1 MKRYQGEFLSQAGV
15 RWRVE
20 IHDADYTGTAV
31 GELTFEGDEPL
42 VITWSH
48 TDKEEVVQGSEATL
62 RIESPGDRTYIDL
75 YTIAVGRIRMDVYR
89 DGQLYW
95 SGALDP
101 EFYEEP
107 YERLRNYPVALTF
120 SDFGILDRLKYQ
132 LTGIQTLQAI
142 LLDAIW
148 RSGTF
153 YAGQGEQTLLESYL
167 DFTTFCSTYFPD
179 SGTKATLDAL
189 SVRSD
194 NFTDEEGEQSTLL
207 EVLEGIMQ
215 PLGLRLVQRGGWL
228 WVYDLNGLCTAGQ
241 KRLIEW
247 DGASQTLGVDKVANN
262 VNITFSPY
270 ADGGKVSSDEVE
282 YLGEVDIEKTWTGVG
297 VGRDG
302 VDGGVNTFFP
312 DFERKSVWDGSPT
325 DQSNFSFSIF
335 RSWESSAGVGV
346 TKGPDAMFFHIEP
359 IFGGSKSD
367 GVGWGFYSGTTPK
380 IPEDQNAYI
389 GQRMGYPDSEV
400 VMTTRRMYLPPIDAA
415 SREQFRLRLTMEVLF
430 DARYNPFEEGGE
442 NNEGENHGSL
452 KEFAGY
458 VQVPVAVTLYNA
470 AGAALYHYD
479 NASLSTTT
487 SGMGDIAKCMGTW
500 ETGAPS
506 GIRAWLEWWDTT
518 DRNHNAA
525 VGGWKKNRH
534 NVGLPTGDIIAHT
547 ARIPEGQYL
556 PYPPEGGYMEV
567 MVYSGLR
574 CYDFTGNGTVED
586 YSGFFAARLRW
597 QLYKAPTLEVVR
609 NGLKYDAA
617 DLDDVEYSGTLN
629 AAAKEEISIDTIC
642 GTAENANP
650 TARGIY
656 LRTSTGLQVQ
666 KLRRAGVTD
675 HPEKLLI
682 ATLYSQYA
690 ERKTV
695 LSGECRTD
703 SGGVAVYQEQ
713 NQPVGSVF
721 LLSEDRQ
728 NLIADDSEAVFTE
741 LAADEYEEN

>member
-1 MKRYQGEFLSQAGV
+1 MSQAGV

-75 YTIAVGRIRMDVYR
+75 YTIAVGRIRMDIYR

-215 PLGLRLVQRGGWL
+215 PLGMRLVQRGGRL

-282 YLGEVDIEKTWTGVG
+282 YLGEVDMENTWTECGK
-297 VGRDG
+297 GRNG
-302 VDGGVNTFFP
+302 EDGGVNTFFP
-312 DFERKSVWDGSPT
+312 DYERKSVWDDSPS
-325 DQSNFSFSIF
+325 DQNNFSFSIF
-335 RSWESSAGVGV
+335 RSWNAGDGVGV
-346 TKGPDAMFFHIEP
+346 TKGTGAMFFHIEP

-367 GVGWGFYSGTTPK
+367 GVGWGFYSGPYNRSANK
-380 IPEDQNAYI
+380 PNALI
-389 GQRMGYPDSEV
+389 GQPIGRQATDV
-400 VMTTRRMYLPPIDAA
+400 VMTTRRMYLPPIDSA
-415 SREQFRLRLTMEVLF
+415 SREQFRLRLTLEALL
-430 DARYNPFEEGGE
+430 DARYNPFEEA
-442 NNEGENHGSL
+442 NEWNEDVNHGWL

-470 AGAALYHYD
+470 AGVAIYHYD
-479 NASLSTTT
+479 NADLSTKQ
-487 SGMGDIAKCMGTW
+487 SGTGDIARCLGEWKQ
-500 ETGAPS
+500 GAAS
-506 GIRAWLEWWDTT
+506 GVKAWLEWWDTT

-534 NVGLPTGDIIAHT
+534 NVGLPTGDIIGYT
-547 ARIPEGQYL
+547 TRIPEGQYL
-556 PYPPEGGYMEV
+556 PYPPAGGYVEV
-567 MVYSGLR
+567 TVYAGLR
-574 CYDFTGNGTVED
+574 CYDFTGSGVED
-586 YSGFFAARLRW
+586 KSSDFRSWLRW

-609 NGLKYDAA
+609 NGLKFDAA

-713 NQPVGSVF
+713 NQPMGSVF